1 MQEELTELC
10 QEIHNWFDLKR
21 LFGTFTIKASRIQGD
36 LGLLNGQYFRII
48 GSVFNDGVHKF
59 PADDLID
66 ETFDG
71 AVWTMAVPRSIVEFA
86 EDIQAYNEKYS
97 GVVYSPYSSESFKGY
112 SYTKA
117 SGGSGSGASGGATGV
132 TWKTVFADR
141 LNRWRKI

>member
-1 MQEELTELC
+1 MQKELTELC

-71 AVWTMAVPRSIVEFA
+71 AVWTMAVPPQVIKLS
-86 EDIQAYNEKYS
+86 EDISTWKDKY
-97 GVVYSPYSSESFKGY
+97 GDVVNSPYSSESFSIY
-112 SYTKA
+112 SRSMA
-117 SGGSGSGASGGATGV
+117 SGNGAGGGNGI
-132 TWKTVFADR
+132 TWQSVFAR
-141 LNRWRKI
+141 ELNKWRKI